1 MAASGTKVD
10 VMIEEPGVDG
20 FGREWFPFMLRAR
33 TKLSVTN
40 EEGEGMIRE

>member
-1 MAASGTKVD
+1 MAASGTKVN

-33 TKLSVTN
+33 KIISVTH
-40 EEGEGMIRE
+40 